1 LKRIEIP
8 WVAERDMDML
18 LLEELSSSPDFLEW
32 FLAQIEISGQSSLIS
47 TACTVATSTKESCH
61 EVLFLRYS

>member
-1 LKRIEIP
+1 
-8 WVAERDMDML
+8 MDML